1 MNRGSAAI
9 GVPGLISVWDLGL
22 ITYEEARSDNGA
34 MNARFL
40 LLASLVALNAWAEY
54 PEKPVKIIVPFAAGS
69 GTDAVARATG
79 AALAKRMNVSVT
91 VENMPGADG
100 AIGTVAVAKAA
111 PDGYTLL
118 FTSNPLTITPY
129 LAKKQSYDPVKDLVA
144 VAQVATIPMVLVTGE
159 KSRFKTFD
167 DLIAEMRQNP
177 GKVRYATTGRG
188 SLSHLEVA
196 LMAQYFKVKA
206 QEQPHK
212 SAEEALAAT
221 VGGKDD
227 VFLANL
233 PIALATLNKGALRA
247 LAVSSSARVPRMSSV
262 PTLGEAM
269 KRPAYESNVWF
280 GLLAPS
286 RTYFEILTRLEDE
299 IGLELQQPNVSA
311 RIEAI
316 GGQVA
321 FLRSA
326 PFGGQIGYEYRKWGQ
341 VAAAQQQ

>member
-1 MNRGSAAI
+1 MRTLFVAA
-9 GVPGLISVWDLGL
+9 
-22 ITYEEARSDNGA
+22 A
-34 MNARFL
+34 
-40 LLASLVALNAWAEY
+40 LVAANAWADY

-69 GTDAVARATG
+69 GTDVVARATG
-79 AALAKRMNVSVT
+79 TALAKRMGVSVT

-129 LAKKQSYDPVKDLVA
+129 LSKKPTYDPVKDLVA
-144 VAQVATIPMVLVTGE
+144 VAQVAVIPMVLVTGE

-177 GKVRYATTGRG
+177 GKVRYATTGKG

-196 LMAQYFKVKA
+196 LMAQHYKLNA
-206 QEQPHK
+206 QAQPYK

-221 VGGKDD
+221 VGGKAD

-233 PIALATLNKGALRA
+233 PMALATLNKGALRA
-247 LAVSSSARVPRMSSV
+247 LAVSSSARLPRMSSV

-299 IGLELQQPNVSA
+299 IGIELQQPNVGA
-311 RIEAI
+311 RIEAV

-341 VAAAQQQ
+341 VAGAQQQ

>member
-1 MNRGSAAI
+1 MR
-9 GVPGLISVWDLGL
+9 
-22 ITYEEARSDNGA
+22 T
-34 MNARFL
+34 
-40 LLASLVALNAWAEY
+40 LLAAAAFVALNAWADY

-69 GTDAVARATG
+69 GTDVVARATG
-79 AALAKRMNVSVT
+79 AALAKRMGVSVT

-100 AIGTVAVAKAA
+100 AVGTVAVAKAA

-118 FTSNPLTITPY
+118 FTSNSLTITPY
-129 LAKKQSYDPVKDLVA
+129 LAKKPAYDPVKDFVA

-188 SLSHLEVA
+188 SLSQLEVA
-196 LMAQYFKVKA
+196 LMVQHYKVNAQA
-206 QEQPHK
+206 QPHK

-221 VGGKDD
+221 VGGTAD

-233 PIALATLNKGALRA
+233 PMALATLNKGALRA
-247 LAVSSSARVPRMSSV
+247 LAVSSSARLPRMPSV
-262 PTLGEAM
+262 PTLGEAT

-280 GLLAPS
+280 GILAPS

-299 IGLELQQPNVSA
+299 IGIELQQPNVGA
-311 RIEAI
+311 RIEAV

-341 VAAAQQQ
+341 VAGAQQQ

>member
-1 MNRGSAAI
+1 MRTLFVAA
-9 GVPGLISVWDLGL
+9 
-22 ITYEEARSDNGA
+22 A
-34 MNARFL
+34 
-40 LLASLVALNAWAEY
+40 LVAANAWADY
-54 PEKPVKIIVPFAAGS
+54 PEKTVKIIVPFAAGS
-69 GTDAVARATG
+69 GTDVVARATG
-79 AALAKRMNVSVT
+79 TALAKRMGTSVT

-129 LAKKQSYDPVKDLVA
+129 LAKKPPYDPVRDLVA
-144 VAQVATIPMVLVTGE
+144 VAQVAVIPMVLVTGE

-167 DLIAEMRQNP
+167 DLIADMRQNP

-196 LMAQYFKVKA
+196 LMAQHYKLNA
-206 QEQPHK
+206 QAQPYK

-221 VGGKDD
+221 VGGKAD

-233 PIALATLNKGALRA
+233 PMALATLNKGALRA
-247 LAVSSSARVPRMSSV
+247 LAVSSSARLPRMSNV

-269 KRPAYESNVWF
+269 QRPAYESNVWF

-299 IGLELQQPNVSA
+299 IGIELQQPNVGA
-311 RIEAI
+311 RIEAV

-326 PFGGQIGYEYRKWGQ
+326 PFGGQIGYEFRKWGQ
-341 VAAAQQQ
+341 VAGAQQQ